1 MKKFSNDKRNLISE
15 KKETRITK
23 KESILLRQ
31 VGMNECVLND

>member
-1 MKKFSNDKRNLISE
+1 MKKLSNDKRNLISE